1 MSSLKCRQGIDNEE
15 TDKCILHIQIFAM
28 QRVHAC
34 SSLSIYLH
42 LNTKHIRF
50 AFKMNNLKLPGSV
63 VYFFY
68 SNTKSTVFYHLSVAP
83 MNKVSWPR
91 HEVQRLY
98 TIHK

>member
-1 MSSLKCRQGIDNEE
+1 MYTS
-15 TDKCILHIQIFAM
+15 LHIQKFAM

-42 LNTKHIRF
+42 LIRF
-50 AFKMNNLKLPGSV
+50 VLKMNNLKLPGSV

-83 MNKVSWPR
+83 MNKLSWPR